1 MTMKCCDSDCSLV
14 LMWRANFPDFIS
26 QCTTIVKEV
35 HGIVDVIKG
44 NLVKTRKI
52 LGSWSEDLLLERKP
66 TRTYTPDEM
75 KSLQEDLKHFRYAEM
90 ISGSEQIHAF
100 LGLSQKTLRANRGS
114 SQFKAYIDHVNNIFI
129 EGLANAVLANCKYL
143 LLQVDQEYLAKHD
156 INPLLEVQIKLQGDS
171 IVFSPEL
178 GRTGDGAGIGDL
190 VFGWIASFCNIGM
203 LVRRMDTPTPDG
215 NYLADI
221 QENRRVKYIISVINT
236 FITDNAGLCEE
247 FRQSFEEYSY
257 LWLDDVQERFD
268 EFLEQETFEGE
279 EMPRVQAFE
288 DHIYQFRLLEDE
300 IRELPGT
307 KVIGWLKIDV
317 RPLRNALLTYVSKW
331 SHTFQ
336 QFPLSH
342 VIRNVEELASFVQKT
357 EHGVMLDVI
366 DTESLIVVLTHLL
379 AIKKREKET
388 DLCFDPLKTT
398 LHMLIKHEVQVP
410 PDLQRELHAVH
421 ENWMLLKQ
429 KALVIK
435 DRHAGITAKE
445 AALLKERGKQYE
457 QELADFRAF
466 FLQAMPFQYS
476 ESVEKAYAAID
487 ALHHGTSV
495 DHLTVMGIIHDMQ
508 DINRLQECFEIE
520 IVDYT
525 DVETCR
531 QESILL
537 KCVWDAIAL
546 ILGIYSRWQLI
557 RWSELRIDHLQE
569 QNESL
574 LAHVKLLDPRV
585 QKWNCFENLMKVV
598 TDMKKTLPLLK
609 SLNHPAMRPRHWKQL
624 MRATGVSFETDER
637 LCLGDLLSLK
647 LHMFEEGVLE
657 IVERAQ
663 KEQLIERQLAELD
676 KAWGHLN
683 LQFQVYFD
691 DPMTN
696 VIAVDDVLLDNL
708 KQNIALLQQMQTSK
722 YVQSN
727 TFFLDKVMSW
737 QERLGTVDN
746 VVMIWMEVQT
756 KW

>member
-1 MTMKCCDSDCSLV
+1 MRQGNS
-14 LMWRANFPDFIS
+14 PDFIS

-35 HGIVDVIKG
+35 HGIVHVIKD
-44 NLVKTRKI
+44 NLIKTRKI
-52 LGSWSEDLLLERKP
+52 LDSWSEDLLLERKP

-75 KSLQEDLKHFRYAEM
+75 KMLQEELMQVRYAEM

-114 SQFKAYIDHVNNIFI
+114 VQFKAYIDHVNHIFI
-129 EGLANAVLANCKYL
+129 DGLASAVLANCRYL
-143 LLQVDQEYLAKHD
+143 LLQVDHEYLAKYD
-156 INPLLEVQIKLQGDS
+156 INPLLEVQIKLQGDF
-171 IVFSPEL
+171 IVFLPDL
-178 GRTGDGAGIGDL
+178 GRTGAGIGDL
-190 VFGWIASFCNIGM
+190 IFHWITSFCNIGM

-221 QENRRVKYIISVINT
+221 QENRKVKYMISVINT
-236 FITDNAGLCEE
+236 FITNNAVDCEE

-257 LWLDDVQERFD
+257 LWLDDVKERFE
-268 EFLEQETFEGE
+268 EFLQQETFAGE
-279 EMPRVQAFE
+279 EMPSVHAFE
-288 DHIYQFRLLEDE
+288 DHISQFRLLEDE

-331 SHTFQ
+331 SHVFQ
-336 QFPLSH
+336 QYPLSYI
-342 VIRNVEELASFVQKT
+342 IRNVAELASFVQET
-357 EHGVMLDVI
+357 EQGVMLDVI

-388 DLCFDPLKTT
+388 DLCFDPLKTM
-398 LHMLIKHEVQVP
+398 LHMLVKQEVQVP
-410 PDLQRELHAVH
+410 VDLQRELHAVH
-421 ENWMLLKQ
+421 ENWIVLKQ

-445 AALLKERGKQYE
+445 ATLLKERGKQYE
-457 QELADFRAF
+457 QQLAEFRAF

-476 ESVEKAYAAID
+476 ENAEKSYATID
-487 ALHHGTSV
+487 ELHHGTSV
-495 DHLTVMGIIHDMQ
+495 EHLTVVGIIREME
-508 DINRLQECFEIE
+508 DINRLQECFEID

-531 QESILL
+531 RESILL
-537 KCVWDAIAL
+537 KFVWDAIAL
-546 ILGIYSRWQLI
+546 VLGVYSRWQLI
-557 RWSELRIDHLQE
+557 PWSELRVDDLQE
-569 QNESL
+569 QNERL
-574 LAHVKLLDPRV
+574 LEHVKELDSNV
-585 QKWNCFENLMKVV
+585 HKWSCFEDLMKAV

-609 SLNHPAMRPRHWKQL
+609 ALNHPAMRPRHWKQL

-647 LHMFEEGVLE
+647 LQLFEEGVLE
-657 IVERAQ
+657 IVDRAQ

-676 KAWGHLN
+676 KVWGHLN
-683 LQFQVYFD
+683 LQFEVYYD

-696 VIAVDDVLLDNL
+696 VITVDDVLLDNL
-708 KQNIALLQQMQTSK
+708 KQNIALLQQMQTFK

-746 VVMIWMEVQT
+746 VLIIWMEVQT